1 MIRSFKWHLQFPLNF
16 PFSLL
21 AESWFCVMA
30 TLNFWL
36 TFFPTIVC
44 SRGRQLSQFTP
55 VSRDYSS
62 ITAVDSRW
70 ACSHLSTKPAVLT
83 NTNKQTKIN
92 ISVPSQLCWQ
102 TQTNKEKHKHLSTKP
117 VVLTNTNKQTKTNIS
132 LPSQLCWQIQ
142 TKKQTSHRQASCV
155 DKHKQKNKHLTAKP
169 VVLTNTNKQRQNK
182 HISTEPVVLTNT
194 NKQRQNKH
202 ISTKPAL
209 LTKWLRREESC
220 MLQMWPQPFPGVR
233 ALRQYKHT
241 NIQAQ
246 AHKHIV

>member
-44 SRGRQLSQFTP
+44 PSGRQLSQFTE

-70 ACSHLSTKPAVLT
+70 ACSHLFTKPALLT
-83 NTNKQTKIN
+83 NTNK
-92 ISVPSQLCWQ
+92 
-102 TQTNKEKHKHLSTKP
+102 
-117 VVLTNTNKQTKTNIS
+117 KTNIS
-132 LPSQLCWQIQ
+132 LPSQLCWKTQ
-142 TKKQTSHRQASCV
+142 TNK
-155 DKHKQKNKHLTAKP
+155 DKHKHL
-169 VVLTNTNKQRQNK
+169 
-182 HISTEPVVLTNT
+182 
-194 NKQRQNKH
+194 
-202 ISTKPAL
+202 STKPAL

-233 ALRQYKHT
+233 ALRHDLCQYKHKHT
-241 NIQAQ
+241 STI
-246 AHKHIV
+246 AHKHTST

>member
-36 TFFPTIVC
+36 TFFPTTVC

-83 NTNKQTKIN
+83 NTTKQTNKKKQTSHCHASCADKHKQTK
-92 ISVPSQLCWQ
+92 
-102 TQTNKEKHKHLSTKP
+102 
-117 VVLTNTNKQTKTNIS
+117 TKTNIS
-132 LPSQLCWQIQ
+132 LPSQLCWQSGYVARKVACCRCDLSHFRESGLYATTSANTSTQ
-142 TKKQTSHRQASCV
+142 T
-155 DKHKQKNKHLTAKP
+155 
-169 VVLTNTNKQRQNK
+169 
-182 HISTEPVVLTNT
+182 
-194 NKQRQNKH
+194 
-202 ISTKPAL
+202 
-209 LTKWLRREESC
+209 
-220 MLQMWPQPFPGVR
+220 
-233 ALRQYKHT
+233 YKHT
-241 NIQAQ
+241 STST
-246 AHKHIV
+246 